1 MMSSRKYIEERRQKR
16 KRQNSMLTMMMAGG
30 VMMVLA
36 AVIYASVTSSNVN
49 LKAWQIEQPAFTEL
63 DQFDLSGL
71 GEPQAPILIEEY
83 SSFDCGHCGN
93 FALETKKLLEEEY
106 IKTGQVAIIFRSVGN
121 LEGAPA
127 LQQAVEAVYCAGEQG
142 EFWNYHDL
150 LFANQVRLFTNRTAN
165 ISKTI
170 GTFGEILDLNQIDF
184 ETCIAE
190 GKYQELVNENRA
202 AASELGIS
210 GTPSFVINGILL
222 RGNQPYENFQT
233 AIENALAA
241 GN

>member
-1 MMSSRKYIEERRQKR
+1 MIFGFTVFFIVLF
-16 KRQNSMLTMMMAGG
+16 SMLLAPNSLHIPRF
-30 VMMVLA
+30 LA

-49 LKAWQIEQPAFTEL
+49 IRTRQIEQPEFTEL
-63 DQFDLSGL
+63 EQFDLTGL
-71 GEPQAPILIEEY
+71 GDPQAPVLIEEY

-106 IKTGQVAIIFRSVGN
+106 IKTGQVAIVFRSLGY

-127 LQQAVEAVYCAGEQG
+127 IQQAVEAVHCAGEQG
-142 EFWNYHDL
+142 QFWNFHDL

-170 GTFGEILDLNQIDF
+170 ETFAEILELNRSDF
-184 ETCIAE
+184 EICMAE
-190 GKYQELVNENRA
+190 GKYQELVNENRE
-202 AASELGIS
+202 AASELGIT
-210 GTPSFVINGILL
+210 GTPTFVINGVLL
-222 RGNQPYENFQT
+222 RGNQPYENFQN